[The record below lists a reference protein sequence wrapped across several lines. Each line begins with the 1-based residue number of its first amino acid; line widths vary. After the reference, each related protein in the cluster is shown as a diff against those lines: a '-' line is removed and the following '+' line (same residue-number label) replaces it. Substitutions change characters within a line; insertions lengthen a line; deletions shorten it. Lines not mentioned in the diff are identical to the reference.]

1 MDVSTS
7 PMIITALSELL
18 RTGIK
23 HCLVG
28 ALQAAAYCCPAWL
41 NAVVSGS
48 WARQD
53 GQRARRQF
61 ESVNASNHNVLSA
74 PFMKGEFFM
83 RIYVLSTALASD

>member
-28 ALQAAAYCCPAWL
+28 ALQAAAHCCPVWL

-48 WARQD
+48 WARQE
-53 GQRARRQF
+53 GQRTRRRIK
-61 ESVNASNHNVLSA
+61 SVNASNHTVFSA
-74 PFMKGEFFM
+74 PFIKGESFDENL
-83 RIYVLSTALASD
+83 RSVDSASL